1 MANKPTA
8 KTPTKRKAAKKD
20 EERVGKARLVVRRAM
35 IKDIRG
41 IAALIRRVYTEL
53 PPYKQSE
60 IRGQINNFQEG
71 CFVALLD
78 DEVVGY
84 CASMQLPEPVA
95 FAPHDWDEIT
105 GNGYGSRHDPTGDW
119 LYGYEMCVDPKVR
132 GVRIGRRLY
141 CLLYTS
147 PSPRD

>member
-60 IRGQINNFQEG
+60 IRGQINNFQ
-71 CFVALLD
+71 
-78 DEVVGY
+78 
-84 CASMQLPEPVA
+84 
-95 FAPHDWDEIT
+95 
-105 GNGYGSRHDPTGDW
+105 
-119 LYGYEMCVDPKVR
+119 
-132 GVRIGRRLY
+132 
-141 CLLYTS
+141 
-147 PSPRD
+147 